1 MQIQQFKK
9 VFFNKL
15 KELYPTTEIQSFFN
29 LLVEFKLKLSRIE
42 VALQPDFE
50 ISKTDLEFL
59 DKALT
64 DLKKHIPVQY
74 IIGETEFY
82 GLPFKVNKNVLIPRP
97 ETEELVSFILE
108 NFKLQTPNSKLQILD
123 IGTGS
128 GCIPI
133 SLAKNLS
140 NATISAIDISSE
152 ALKTAKINADLN
164 KVSINFIEA
173 DILKII
179 DLKNVIKNKTK
190 QSVNLETF
198 TLPKFDVIVS
208 NPPYVRALE
217 KEQMQENVL
226 KNEPH
231 LALFVEDNNP
241 LLFYD
246 KIADLARNHLTK
258 NGNLY
263 FEINQY
269 LGKETVELLA
279 SKGFKNIVLKKDMF
293 GADRMVSCSYSHP

>member
-1 MQIQQFKK
+1 MQIQEFKK
-9 VFFNKL
+9 EFFHKL
-15 KELYPTTEIQSFFN
+15 NELYPTTEIQSFFN
-29 LLVEFKLKLSRIE
+29 LLVAFKLKLSRIE

-50 ISKTDLEFL
+50 ISKTDLIFL
-59 DKALT
+59 KKALL
-64 DLKKHIPVQY
+64 DLTNQIPVQY
-74 IIGETEFY
+74 ITGETEFY

-97 ETEELVSFILE
+97 ETEELVSWIIDELKVE
-108 NFKLQTPNSKLQILD
+108 DQTSKVTILD

-133 SLAKNLS
+133 SLAKNIS
-140 NATISAIDISSE
+140 NATIYALDISSE
-152 ALKTAKINADLN
+152 ALKTAKTNAELN
-164 KVSINFIEA
+164 NVTIEFIEA
-173 DILKII
+173 DIL
-179 DLKNVIKNKTK
+179 
-190 QSVNLETF
+190 NLSK
-198 TLPKFDVIVS
+198 LPQQFDIIVS

-231 LALFVEDNNP
+231 VALFVEDNNP

-246 KIADLARNHLTK
+246 KISDLAKNHFSK
-258 NGNLY
+258 SGQLY

-269 LGKETVELLA
+269 LGKETVDLLA

-293 GADRMVSCSYSHP
+293 GADRMVKCSF